1 MWINFGLV
9 FIKCFFFLIERVLF
23 MIGIGLYL
31 VILMKEKE
39 EIMGD
44 LVVNWLYIE
53 VFKWECINKVGIFR

>member
-1 MWINFGLV
+1 
-9 FIKCFFFLIERVLF
+9 

-53 VFKWECINKVGIFR
+53 VFK